1 MKKVSE
7 SWLLLPISERW
18 LLLPI
23 SERILAL
30 PIPEI
35 ATHCFEFL
43 RRPEAQLT
51 LG

>member
-7 SWLLLPISERW
+7 SW

-35 ATHCFEFL
+35 ATHCFEVL
-43 RRPEAQLT
+43 RRLEA
-51 LG
+51 